1 MDLSGNSFRSLT
13 SISHFTNLEELIL
26 DDNHL
31 NDSNLSFPHL
41 PKLHSLMINKNE
53 FENIFHLVEN
63 LRFSFPQLTHLSLL
77 GNDACP
83 YGFISTESIDRDE
96 QYRRYRHLLIFR
108 LPTLKFLDS
117 RQIDSTERRIAM
129 QLGDI
134 LYAIAESRAKR
145 A

>member
-1 MDLSGNSFRSLT
+1 MFRSLA
-13 SISHFTNLEELIL
+13 SICHFTDLEELIL
-26 DDNHL
+26 DDNNL
-31 NDSNLSFPHL
+31 SDGNLSFPRL

-53 FENIFHLVEN
+53 LKNVFYLVEH
-63 LRFSFPQLTHLSLL
+63 LRYSFPELTHLSLL

-83 YGFISTESIDRDE
+83 YGFLSHDHDE

-117 RQIDSTERRIAM
+117 RQIDPSERRLAN

-134 LYAIAESRAKR
+134 LYAIAETTKGLR
-145 A
+145 